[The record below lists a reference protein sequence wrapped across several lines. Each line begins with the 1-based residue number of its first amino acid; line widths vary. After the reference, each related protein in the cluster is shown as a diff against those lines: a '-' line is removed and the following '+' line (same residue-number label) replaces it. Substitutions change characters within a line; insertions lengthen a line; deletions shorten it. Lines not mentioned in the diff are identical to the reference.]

1 MINLKF
7 LRLFVKVA
15 ETGSIAAAARQLDIA
30 PSIASRQIAA
40 LERAFG
46 TRLVTRTTR
55 RLSLTTAGHSLLD
68 WSRSTMDGY
77 EELTDEL
84 DALQHRPSGAV
95 RLATNDYAAV
105 AYLPGLLA
113 RFCQK
118 YPDLRV
124 QVSTSNDPTRLL
136 AGAFDLALHAGR
148 MPEVNLI
155 GRRIRQY
162 RRVLCASTAYV
173 RRKGRPAVPEDLVEH
188 ACLCHSA
195 SERLDWSFERDGE
208 IVTQTV
214 QPYIEVDNYLVLKEL
229 VFEGLGIARLSGAL
243 VGDALAAG
251 TLVELM
257 PGYRCIYADGA
268 LPAMWLVFADRKVL
282 RRTRLL
288 ADFLVKELAQP

>member
-1 MINLKF
+1 MVNLKF
-7 LRLFVKVA
+7 LHLFVKVA

-40 LERAFG
+40 LERTFG
-46 TRLVTRTTR
+46 TKLVTRTTR
-55 RLSLTTAGHSLLD
+55 RLSLTTAGQSLLD
-68 WSRSTMDGY
+68 WSRSTMDGF

-84 DALQHRPSGAV
+84 DALQHRPSGTI

-105 AYLPGLLA
+105 TYLPGILA

-118 YPDLRV
+118 YPDLRI
-124 QVSTSNDPTRLL
+124 QLSTSNDPTRLL
-136 AGAFDLALHAGR
+136 TGQYDLALHAGR
-148 MPEVNLI
+148 MPEVNLV

-162 RRVLCASTAYV
+162 RRVLVASTAYLK
-173 RRKGRPAVPEDLVEH
+173 RKGRPAVPEDLIEH
-188 ACLCHSA
+188 DCLCHSA

-229 VFEGLGIARLSGAL
+229 VFQGVGIARLSGAL
-243 VGDALAAG
+243 VGEALAAG
-251 TLVELM
+251 TLEELL
-257 PGYRCIYADGA
+257 PGHKCIFADGA

-288 ADFLVKELAQP
+288 ADFLAKELSLR

>member
-77 EELTDEL
+77 EALTDEL
-84 DALQHRPSGAV
+84 DALQHRPSGTV

-162 RRVLCASTAYV
+162 RRVLCAATAYV
-173 RRKGRPAVPEDLVEH
+173 KRKGRPSGPEDLVEH

-288 ADFLVKELAQP
+288 ADFLVKELALP

>member
-77 EELTDEL
+77 DELTDEL
-84 DALQHRPSGAV
+84 DALQHRPSGTV

-124 QVSTSNDPTRLL
+124 QMSTSNDPTRLL

-173 RRKGRPAVPEDLVEH
+173 KRKGRPAAPEDLVEH

>member
-84 DALQHRPSGAV
+84 DALQHRPSGTV

-173 RRKGRPAVPEDLVEH
+173 KRKGRPAVPEDLVEH
-188 ACLCHSA
+188 DCLCHSA
-195 SERLDWSFERDGE
+195 SERLDWSFEQGGE